1 MKWKKICALICATA
15 FINSTAFSAEKT
27 EKDAPSELT
36 ADEIDYDMDDEKVTA
51 SGKVFVRHM
60 EESKNPESN
69 VPSEVNADN
78 VDYDMKS
85 GVVTATGN
93 VLLKHGADRATG
105 ERAMYNTN
113 TQESYLVGNVIVV
126 RQDLRVT
133 CNSLTNN
140 GAGHIQADGN
150 VYGVQTVAPNEK
162 YPQGDTRTFKGEHV
176 DYYPDDK
183 GHFVIQNG
191 GVLTS
196 KVEGN
201 FTADFMEGWLDEEY
215 YTGTGNVHLLNPP
228 KEIEAGGDKID
239 YYAKENG
246 KAILTGN
253 AWAIQKNNTLRGN
266 RLTVYL
272 ADEQKEIKQDQP
284 KKNVLPHEVV
294 RQCGSAIV

>member
-1 MKWKKICALICATA
+1 
-15 FINSTAFSAEKT
+15 
-27 EKDAPSELT
+27 
-36 ADEIDYDMDDEKVTA
+36 
-51 SGKVFVRHM
+51 M
-60 EESKNPESN
+60 EESKSPESN

-105 ERAMYNTN
+105 ERAMYNVN

-133 CNSLTNN
+133 CNSLQNN

-162 YPQGDTRTFKGEHV
+162 YPKGDTRTFKGEHI

-196 KVEGN
+196 QVEGN

-246 KAILTGN
+246 KAVLTGN

-272 ADEQKEIKQDQP
+272 ADEQKEIKSDQP
-284 KKNVLPHEVV
+284 QKNILPHEDVSKN
-294 RQCGSAIV
+294 RN